1 LNKKY
6 IFPALLIG
14 LALPLLMQLTP
25 LEILKLKTFD
35 AFVKEQ
41 DPTGNFVILD
51 ITEAD
56 IEKEGG
62 WPLPRR
68 RLAEIQVD
76 LLNAGSYSQAWAL
89 TFPQPDRLGGDE
101 AFAEALSYGP
111 SVLAMFES
119 DTGNYPPTVGTVILG
134 EDTGGGY
141 EARGVVENIDILK
154 ENASQGVASAPT
166 DVDGLVRQYP
176 LLLRTE
182 TGFAPSLP
190 IEIIKKVS
198 GADTYIINM
207 SDGEIRVPSL
217 PPISVDSA
225 HRKWISYVNTPVITL
240 DDLSGAKDKITI
252 IGTSGGGIMPQV
264 PTSKGLMY
272 PHYLQA
278 AVAESILIEDSPRIP
293 EWHLG
298 AELAIFVLLALMSW
312 FLTQKLSMSVG
323 LIYFGIS
330 ASSVAAFGYYTIQDG
345 LLLDVTWSLISQFII
360 GSTSYYLK
368 YREEYILRQQ
378 IKKQF
383 EHYLDKRQVQQLQDN
398 PDLLKLGGSRRY
410 ITVLFTDVR
419 GFTSMS
425 ESMSAEDVTYIMNR
439 ALTAQVE
446 AVKKYGGMVDKFI
459 GDALMAVFSAPLDLE
474 NHESKAIECAIQMQK
489 NMEDL
494 NIELEEEGLPPV
506 AIGIGINSGEA
517 IVGNMGSDTRFDYTC
532 IGSPVNEAARLESS
546 CKEVGV
552 DLIIGRTT
560 ALKSDY
566 TLKELDP
573 IRVKGVGRP
582 LVIYTLL
589 DN

>member
-41 DPTGNFVILD
+41 EPTGNFVILD

-56 IEKEGG
+56 IEREGG

-76 LLNAGSYSQAWAL
+76 LLNAGSYAQAWAL

-134 EDTGGGY
+134 EDTGGGFQ
-141 EARGVVENIDILK
+141 ARGVVENIDILK
-154 ENASQGVASAPT
+154 NSATQGVASAPT

-176 LLLRTE
+176 LLLRTD

-190 IEIIKKVS
+190 IEIIKNITE
-198 GADTYIINM
+198 ADTYIINM
-207 SDGEIRVPSL
+207 TDSEIRVPSL

-225 HRKWISYVNTPVITL
+225 HRKWISYVDTPVITL
-240 DDLSGAKDKITI
+240 DDLSGAQDKITI

-272 PHYLQA
+272 PHFLQA
-278 AVAESILIEDSPRIP
+278 AVAESILLPESPRIP

-298 AELAIFVLLALMSW
+298 AELAIFLSFCLLAW
-312 FLTQKLSMSVG
+312 FLTQRLSMSVG

-330 ASSVAAFGYYTIQDG
+330 AGSLATFGIFTIQDG
-345 LLLDVTWSLISQFII
+345 VLLDVTWSLISQFII
-360 GSTSYYLK
+360 GSTSYYIK

-383 EHYLDKRQVQQLQDN
+383 EHYLDPRQVKQLQDN

-419 GFTSMS
+419 GFTSLS
-425 ESMSAEDVTYIMNR
+425 ESMSPEDVTYIMNR
-439 ALTAQVE
+439 ALTAQVD
-446 AVKKYGGMVDKFI
+446 AVRQYGGTIDKFI
-459 GDALMAVFSAPLDLE
+459 GDALMAFWNAPLDIDRHE
-474 NHESKAIECAIQMQK
+474 NAAVDCALQMRK
-489 NMEDL
+489 NMDKL
-494 NIELEEEGLPPV
+494 NLELVNADLPPV
-506 AIGIGINSGEA
+506 SIGIGINSGEA

-560 ALKSDY
+560 ALKSDQI
-566 TLKELDP
+566 LKELEP
-573 IRVKGVGRP
+573 IKVKGVERP
-582 LVIYTLL
+582 LQIYGLFEE
-589 DN
+589 

>member
-89 TFPQPDRLGGDE
+89 TFPQPDRLGGDK

-225 HRKWISYVNTPVITL
+225 HRKWISYVDTPVITL

-272 PHYLQA
+272 PHHLQA
-278 AVAESILIEDSPRIP
+278 AVAESILIQDSPRIP

-330 ASSVAAFGYYTIQDG
+330 AGSVATFGYYTIQDG

-383 EHYLDKRQVQQLQDN
+383 EHYLDPRQVQQLQDN
-398 PDLLKLGGSRRY
+398 PDLLQLGGSRRY

-566 TLKELDP
+566 TLRELDP
-573 IRVKGVGRP
+573 IRVKGVERP

>member
-1 LNKKY
+1 MNKKY

-383 EHYLDKRQVQQLQDN
+383 EHYLDKRQVQQLQDS

-573 IRVKGVGRP
+573 IKVKGVERP

>member
-35 AFVKEQ
+35 VFVKEQ
-41 DPTGNFVILD
+41 EPTGNFVILD

-56 IEKEGG
+56 IEREGG

-76 LLNAGSYSQAWAL
+76 LLNAGSYAQAWAL

-134 EDTGGGY
+134 EDTGGGFQ
-141 EARGVVENIDILK
+141 ARGVVENIDILK
-154 ENASQGVASAPT
+154 NSATQGVASAPT

-176 LLLRTE
+176 LLLRTD
-182 TGFAPSLP
+182 TGFASSLP

-207 SDGEIRVPSL
+207 TDSEIRVPSL

-225 HRKWISYVNTPVITL
+225 HRKWISYVDTPVITL
-240 DDLSGAKDKITI
+240 DDLSGAQDKITI

-272 PHYLQA
+272 PHFLQA
-278 AVAESILIEDSPRIP
+278 AVAESILIKDSPRIP

-298 AELAIFVLLALMSW
+298 AELAIFLLFCLLAW
-312 FLTQKLSMSVG
+312 FLTQRLSMSVG

-330 ASSVAAFGYYTIQDG
+330 AGSLVTFGIYTIQNG
-345 LLLDVTWSLISQFII
+345 VLLDVTWSLIGQFII
-360 GSTSYYLK
+360 GSTSYYIK

-383 EHYLDKRQVQQLQDN
+383 EHYLDPRQVKQLQDN

-419 GFTSMS
+419 GFTSLS

-446 AVKKYGGMVDKFI
+446 AVRQYGGTIDKFI
-459 GDALMAVFSAPLDLE
+459 GDALMAFWNAPLDIERHE
-474 NHESKAIECAIQMQK
+474 NAAVDCALQMRK
-489 NMEDL
+489 NMDKLNLELVDED
-494 NIELEEEGLPPV
+494 LPPV
-506 AIGIGINSGEA
+506 SIGIGINSGEA

-560 ALKSDY
+560 ALKSDQI
-566 TLKELDP
+566 LKELEP
-573 IRVKGVGRP
+573 IKVKGVERP
-582 LVIYTLL
+582 LQIYGLL
-589 DN
+589 EQ

>member
-1 LNKKY
+1 MNKKY

-41 DPTGNFVILD
+41 EPTGNFVILD

-56 IEKEGG
+56 IEREGG

-76 LLNAGSYSQAWAL
+76 LLNAGSYAQAWAL

-134 EDTGGGY
+134 EDTGGGFQ
-141 EARGVVENIDILK
+141 ARGVVENIDILK
-154 ENASQGVASAPT
+154 NSATQGVASAPT

-176 LLLRTE
+176 LLLRTD

-190 IEIIKKVS
+190 IEIIKNIT

-207 SDGEIRVPSL
+207 TDSEIRVPSL

-225 HRKWISYVNTPVITL
+225 HRKWISYVDTPVITL

-272 PHYLQA
+272 PHFLQA
-278 AVAESILIEDSPRIP
+278 AVAESILLHESPRIP

-298 AELAIFVLLALMSW
+298 AELAIFLLFCLLAW
-312 FLTQKLSMSVG
+312 FLTQRLSMSVG

-330 ASSVAAFGYYTIQDG
+330 AGSLATFGIFTIQDG
-345 LLLDVTWSLISQFII
+345 VLIDVTWSLISQFII
-360 GSTSYYLK
+360 GSTSYYIK

-383 EHYLDKRQVQQLQDN
+383 EHYLDPRQVKQLQDN

-419 GFTSMS
+419 GFTSLS
-425 ESMSAEDVTYIMNR
+425 ESMSPEDVTYIMNR

-446 AVKKYGGMVDKFI
+446 AVRQYGGTIDKFI
-459 GDALMAVFSAPLDLE
+459 GDALMAFWNAPLEIERHE
-474 NHESKAIECAIQMQK
+474 NAAVDCAIQMRK
-489 NMEDL
+489 NMDKL
-494 NIELEEEGLPPV
+494 NLELVDADLPPV
-506 AIGIGINSGEA
+506 SIGIGINSGEA

-552 DLIIGRTT
+552 DLIIGRPT
-560 ALKSDY
+560 ALKSDQI
-566 TLKELDP
+566 LKELEP
-573 IRVKGVGRP
+573 IKVKGVERP
-582 LVIYTLL
+582 LQIYGLFES
-589 DN
+589 

>member
-1 LNKKY
+1 MNKKY

-41 DPTGNFVILD
+41 EPTGNFVILD

-56 IEKEGG
+56 IEREGG

-76 LLNAGSYSQAWAL
+76 LLNAGSYAQAWAL

-134 EDTGGGY
+134 EDTGGGFQ
-141 EARGVVENIDILK
+141 ARGVVENIDILK
-154 ENASQGVASAPT
+154 NSATQGVASAPT

-176 LLLRTE
+176 LLLRTD
-182 TGFAPSLP
+182 TGFASSLP

-207 SDGEIRVPSL
+207 TDSEIRVPSL

-225 HRKWISYVNTPVITL
+225 HRKWISYVDTPVITL
-240 DDLSGAKDKITI
+240 DDLSGAQDKITI

-272 PHYLQA
+272 PHFLQA

-298 AELAIFVLLALMSW
+298 AELAIFLLFCLLAW
-312 FLTQKLSMSVG
+312 FLTQRLSMSVG

-330 ASSVAAFGYYTIQDG
+330 AGSLVTFGIYTIQNG
-345 LLLDVTWSLISQFII
+345 VLLDVTWSLISQFII
-360 GSTSYYLK
+360 GSTSYYIK

-383 EHYLDKRQVQQLQDN
+383 EHYLDPRQVKQLQDN

-419 GFTSMS
+419 GFTSLS

-446 AVKKYGGMVDKFI
+446 AVRQYGGTIDKFI
-459 GDALMAVFSAPLDLE
+459 GDALMAFWNAPLDIDRHE
-474 NHESKAIECAIQMQK
+474 NAAVDCALQMRK
-489 NMEDL
+489 NMDKLNLELVDED
-494 NIELEEEGLPPV
+494 LPPV
-506 AIGIGINSGEA
+506 SIGIGINSGEA

-560 ALKSDY
+560 ALKSDQI
-566 TLKELDP
+566 LKELEP
-573 IRVKGVGRP
+573 IKVKGVERP
-582 LVIYTLL
+582 LQIYGLFEE
-589 DN
+589 

>member
-1 LNKKY
+1 MNKKY

-41 DPTGNFVILD
+41 EPTGNFVILD

-56 IEKEGG
+56 IEREGG

-68 RLAEIQVD
+68 RLAEVQVD
-76 LLNAGSYSQAWAL
+76 LLNAGSYAQAWAL

-101 AFAEALSYGP
+101 ACAEALSYGP

-134 EDTGGGY
+134 EDTGGGFQ
-141 EARGVVENIDILK
+141 ARGVVENIDILK
-154 ENASQGVASAPT
+154 NSATQGVASAPT

-176 LLLRTE
+176 LLLRTD
-182 TGFAPSLP
+182 TGFASSLP

-207 SDGEIRVPSL
+207 TDSEIRVPSL

-225 HRKWISYVNTPVITL
+225 HRKWISYVDTPVITL
-240 DDLSGAKDKITI
+240 DDLSGAQDKITI

-272 PHYLQA
+272 PHFLQA
-278 AVAESILIEDSPRIP
+278 AVAESILLPESPRIP

-298 AELAIFVLLALMSW
+298 AELAIFLLFGLLAW

-323 LIYFGIS
+323 LIYFSLSAGSLVTFGI
-330 ASSVAAFGYYTIQDG
+330 YTIQNG
-345 LLLDVTWSLISQFII
+345 MLLDVTWSLISQFII
-360 GSTSYYLK
+360 GSTSYYIK

-383 EHYLDKRQVQQLQDN
+383 EHYLDPRQVKQLQDN

-419 GFTSMS
+419 GFTSLS

-446 AVKKYGGMVDKFI
+446 AVRQYGGTIDKFI
-459 GDALMAVFSAPLDLE
+459 GDALMAFWNAPLDIERHE
-474 NHESKAIECAIQMQK
+474 NAAVDCALQMRK
-489 NMEDL
+489 NMDKLNLELVDED
-494 NIELEEEGLPPV
+494 LPPV
-506 AIGIGINSGEA
+506 SIGIGINSGEA

-560 ALKSDY
+560 ALKSDQI
-566 TLKELDP
+566 LKELEP
-573 IRVKGVGRP
+573 IKVKGVERP
-582 LVIYTLL
+582 LQIYGLFEE
-589 DN
+589 

>member
-1 LNKKY
+1 
-6 IFPALLIG
+6 
-14 LALPLLMQLTP
+14 MQLTP

-41 DPTGNFVILD
+41 EPTGNFVILD

-56 IEKEGG
+56 IEREGG

-76 LLNAGSYSQAWAL
+76 LLNAGSYAQAWAL

-134 EDTGGGY
+134 EDTGGGFQ
-141 EARGVVENIDILK
+141 ARGVVENIDILK
-154 ENASQGVASAPT
+154 NSATQGVASAPT

-176 LLLRTE
+176 LLLRTD

-190 IEIIKKVS
+190 IEIIKNIT

-207 SDGEIRVPSL
+207 TDSEIRVPSL

-225 HRKWISYVNTPVITL
+225 HRKWISYVDTPVITL
-240 DDLSGAKDKITI
+240 DDLSGAEDKITI

-272 PHYLQA
+272 PHFLQA
-278 AVAESILIEDSPRIP
+278 AVAESILLPESPRIP

-298 AELAIFVLLALMSW
+298 AELAIFLLFCLLAW
-312 FLTQKLSMSVG
+312 FLTQRLSMSVG

-330 ASSVAAFGYYTIQDG
+330 AGSLATFGIFTIQDG
-345 LLLDVTWSLISQFII
+345 VLIDVTWSLISQFII
-360 GSTSYYLK
+360 GSTSYYIK

-383 EHYLDKRQVQQLQDN
+383 EHYLDPRQVKQLQDN

-419 GFTSMS
+419 GFTSLS
-425 ESMSAEDVTYIMNR
+425 ESMSPEDVTYIMNR

-446 AVKKYGGMVDKFI
+446 AVRQYGGTIDKFI
-459 GDALMAVFSAPLDLE
+459 GDALMAFWNAPLEIERHE
-474 NHESKAIECAIQMQK
+474 NAAVDCAIQMRK
-489 NMEDL
+489 NMDKL
-494 NIELEEEGLPPV
+494 NIELVDADLPPV
-506 AIGIGINSGEA
+506 SIGIGINSGEA

-552 DLIIGRTT
+552 DLIIGRPT
-560 ALKSDY
+560 ALKSDQI
-566 TLKELDP
+566 LKELEP
-573 IRVKGVGRP
+573 IKVKGVERP
-582 LVIYTLL
+582 LQIYGLFES
-589 DN
+589 

>member
-41 DPTGNFVILD
+41 EPTGNFVILD

-56 IEKEGG
+56 IEREGG

-76 LLNAGSYSQAWAL
+76 LLNAGSYAQAWAL

-134 EDTGGGY
+134 EDTGGGFQ
-141 EARGVVENIDILK
+141 ARGVVENIDILK
-154 ENASQGVASAPT
+154 NSATQGVASAPT

-176 LLLRTE
+176 LLLRTD
-182 TGFAPSLP
+182 TGFASSLP

-207 SDGEIRVPSL
+207 TDSEIRVPSL

-225 HRKWISYVNTPVITL
+225 HRKWISYVDTPVITL
-240 DDLSGAKDKITI
+240 DDLSGAQDKITI

-272 PHYLQA
+272 PHFLQA
-278 AVAESILIEDSPRIP
+278 AVAESILLPESPRIP

-298 AELAIFVLLALMSW
+298 AELAIFLLFCLLAW
-312 FLTQKLSMSVG
+312 FLTQRLSMSVG

-330 ASSVAAFGYYTIQDG
+330 AGSLATFGIFTIQDG
-345 LLLDVTWSLISQFII
+345 VLIDVTWSLISQFII
-360 GSTSYYLK
+360 GSTSYYIK

-383 EHYLDKRQVQQLQDN
+383 EHYLDPRQVKQLQDN

-419 GFTSMS
+419 GFTSLS
-425 ESMSAEDVTYIMNR
+425 ESMSPEDVTYIMNR

-446 AVKKYGGMVDKFI
+446 AVRQYGGTIDKFI
-459 GDALMAVFSAPLDLE
+459 GDALMAFWNAPLEIERHE
-474 NHESKAIECAIQMQK
+474 NAAVDCAIQMRK
-489 NMEDL
+489 NMDKL
-494 NIELEEEGLPPV
+494 NLELVDADLPPV
-506 AIGIGINSGEA
+506 SIGIGINSGEA

-552 DLIIGRTT
+552 DLIIGRPT
-560 ALKSDY
+560 ALKSDQI
-566 TLKELDP
+566 LKELEP
-573 IRVKGVGRP
+573 IKVKGVERP
-582 LVIYTLL
+582 LQIYGLFES
-589 DN
+589 

>member
-1 LNKKY
+1 MIKKL
-6 IFPALLIG
+6 IFPALIIG
-14 LALPLLMQLTP
+14 LSLPLLMQLTP

-41 DPTGNFVILD
+41 EPTGNFVILD

-76 LLNAGSYSQAWAL
+76 LLNAGSLSQAWAL

-134 EDTGGGY
+134 QDTGGGY

-154 ENASQGVASAPT
+154 ANASQGVASAPT

-182 TGFAPSLP
+182 TGFAPSMGL
-190 IEIIKKVS
+190 EILKQIT
-198 GADTYIINM
+198 GQDTYIINM

-225 HRKWISYVNTPVITL
+225 HRKWISYVDTPVITL

-272 PHYLQA
+272 PHYLQT
-278 AVAESILIEDSPRIP
+278 AVAESILIQDSPRIP
-293 EWHLG
+293 EWHLE
-298 AELAIFVLLALMSW
+298 AELGIFVLLAFLSW
-312 FLTQKLSMSVG
+312 FLTQKLSMTVG

-330 ASSVAAFGYYTIQDG
+330 AGSVATFGYYTIQDG
-345 LLLDVTWSLISQFII
+345 LLLDVTWSLISQFVI

-368 YREEYILRQQ
+368 FREQYKLRQL

-383 EHYLDKRQVQQLQDN
+383 EHYLDKRQIAILQKS
-398 PDLLKLGGSRRY
+398 PEKLKLGGEKKY
-410 ITVLFTDVR
+410 CTYLFTDLR
-419 GFTSMS
+419 GFTSLS
-425 ESMSAEDVTYIMNR
+425 ERLEPEEVTEIMNKT
-439 ALTAQVE
+439 LSVQVK
-446 AVKKYGGMVDKFI
+446 AVQKLGGMTDKFI
-459 GDALMAVFSAPLDLE
+459 GDAGMFIFGAPLDLE
-474 NHESKAIECAIQMQK
+474 DHETKAVQAAIDIQ
-489 NMEDL
+489 EGIAEL
-494 NIELEEEGLPPV
+494 NETLSTPV
-506 AIGIGINSGEA
+506 AVGVGVQSGSA
-517 IVGNMGSDTRFDYTC
+517 VIGNMGSETRFDYSA
-532 IGSPVNEAARLESS
+532 IGDPVNTAARLESAT
-546 CKEVGV
+546 KEVGV
-552 DLIIGRTT
+552 DILIGHNT
-560 ALKSDY
+560 AKFCKLVLKS
-566 TLKELDP
+566 LKP
-573 IRVKGVGRP
+573 ISVKGKSEP
-582 LVIYTLL
+582 LKIWTV
-589 DN
+589 

>member
-1 LNKKY
+1 MNKKY

-41 DPTGNFVILD
+41 EPTGNFVILD

-56 IEKEGG
+56 IEREGG

-76 LLNAGSYSQAWAL
+76 LLNAGSYAQAWAL
-89 TFPQPDRLGGDE
+89 TFPQPDRLGGDK

-134 EDTGGGY
+134 EDTGGGFQ
-141 EARGVVENIDILK
+141 ARGVVENIDILK
-154 ENASQGVASAPT
+154 NSATQGVASAPT

-176 LLLRTE
+176 LLLRTD

-190 IEIIKKVS
+190 IEIIKNIT

-207 SDGEIRVPSL
+207 TDSEIRVPSL

-225 HRKWISYVNTPVITL
+225 HRKWISYVDTPVITL

-272 PHYLQA
+272 PHFLQA
-278 AVAESILIEDSPRIP
+278 AVAESILLPESPRIP

-298 AELAIFVLLALMSW
+298 AELAIFLLFCLLAW
-312 FLTQKLSMSVG
+312 FLTQRLSMSVG

-330 ASSVAAFGYYTIQDG
+330 AGSLATFGIFTIQDG
-345 LLLDVTWSLISQFII
+345 VLIDVTWSLISQFII
-360 GSTSYYLK
+360 GSTSYYIK

-383 EHYLDKRQVQQLQDN
+383 EHYLDPRQVKQLQDN

-419 GFTSMS
+419 GFTSLS
-425 ESMSAEDVTYIMNR
+425 ESMSPEDVTYIMNR

-446 AVKKYGGMVDKFI
+446 AVRQYGGTIDKFI
-459 GDALMAVFSAPLDLE
+459 GDALMAFWNAPLEIERHE
-474 NHESKAIECAIQMQK
+474 NAAVDCAIQMRK
-489 NMEDL
+489 NMDKL
-494 NIELEEEGLPPV
+494 NLELVDADLPPV
-506 AIGIGINSGEA
+506 SIGIGINSGEA

-552 DLIIGRTT
+552 DLIIGRPT
-560 ALKSDY
+560 ALKSDQI
-566 TLKELDP
+566 LKELEP
-573 IRVKGVGRP
+573 IKVKGVERP
-582 LVIYTLL
+582 LQIYGLFES
-589 DN
+589 

>member
-1 LNKKY
+1 MNKKY
-6 IFPALLIG
+6 IFPTLLIG

-41 DPTGNFVILD
+41 EPTGNFVILD

-76 LLNAGSYSQAWAL
+76 LLNAGSYAQAWAL

-134 EDTGGGY
+134 EDTGGGFQ
-141 EARGVVENIDILK
+141 ARGVVENIDILK
-154 ENASQGVASAPT
+154 NSATQGVASAPT

-176 LLLRTE
+176 LLLRTD
-182 TGFAPSLP
+182 TGFASSLP

-207 SDGEIRVPSL
+207 TDSEIRVPSL

-225 HRKWISYVNTPVITL
+225 HRKWISYVDTPVITL
-240 DDLSGAKDKITI
+240 DDLSGAQDKITI

-272 PHYLQA
+272 PHFLQA
-278 AVAESILIEDSPRIP
+278 AVAESILLPESPRIP

-298 AELAIFVLLALMSW
+298 AELAIFLLFCLLAW
-312 FLTQKLSMSVG
+312 FLTQRLSMSVG

-330 ASSVAAFGYYTIQDG
+330 VGSLATFGIFTIQDG
-345 LLLDVTWSLISQFII
+345 VLIDITWSLISQFII
-360 GSTSYYLK
+360 GSTSYYIK

-383 EHYLDKRQVQQLQDN
+383 EHYLDPRQVKQLQDN

-419 GFTSMS
+419 GFTSLS

-446 AVKKYGGMVDKFI
+446 AVRQYGGTIDKFI
-459 GDALMAVFSAPLDLE
+459 GDALMAFWNAPLEIERHE
-474 NHESKAIECAIQMQK
+474 NAAVDCAIQMRK
-489 NMEDL
+489 NMDKL
-494 NIELEEEGLPPV
+494 NLELVDADLPPV
-506 AIGIGINSGEA
+506 SIGIGINSGEA

-560 ALKSDY
+560 ALKSDQI
-566 TLKELDP
+566 LKELKP
-573 IRVKGVGRP
+573 IKVKGVQRP
-582 LVIYTLL
+582 LQIYGLFEE
-589 DN
+589 

>member
-1 LNKKY
+1 
-6 IFPALLIG
+6 
-14 LALPLLMQLTP
+14 MQLTP

-41 DPTGNFVILD
+41 EPTGNFVILD

-134 EDTGGGY
+134 QDTGGGY

-154 ENASQGVASAPT
+154 ANASQGVASAPT

-182 TGFAPSLP
+182 TGFAPSMAL
-190 IEIIKKVS
+190 EILKQLT
-198 GADTYIINM
+198 GEDTYIINM

-225 HRKWISYVNTPVITL
+225 HRKWISYVDTPVITL

-278 AVAESILIEDSPRIP
+278 AVAESILIQDSPRIP
-293 EWHLG
+293 EWHLE
-298 AELAIFVLLALMSW
+298 AELGIFVLLALLSW
-312 FLTQKLSMSVG
+312 FLTQKLSMTVG

-330 ASSVAAFGYYTIQDG
+330 AGSVATFGYYTIQDG
-345 LLLDVTWSLISQFII
+345 LLLDVTWSLISQFVI

-368 YREEYILRQQ
+368 FREQYKLRQL

-383 EHYLDKRQVQQLQDN
+383 EHYLDKRQIAILQKS
-398 PDLLKLGGSRRY
+398 PEKLKLGGEKKY
-410 ITVLFTDVR
+410 CTYLFTDLR
-419 GFTSMS
+419 GFTSLS
-425 ESMSAEDVTYIMNR
+425 ERLEPEEVTEIMNKT
-439 ALTAQVE
+439 LSVQVK
-446 AVKKYGGMVDKFI
+446 AVQKLGGMTDKFI
-459 GDALMAVFSAPLDLE
+459 GDAGMFIFGAPLDLE
-474 NHESKAIECAIQMQK
+474 DHETKAVQAAIDIQ
-489 NMEDL
+489 EGIAEL
-494 NIELEEEGLPPV
+494 NKTLSTPV
-506 AIGIGINSGEA
+506 AVGVGVQSGSA
-517 IVGNMGSDTRFDYTC
+517 VIGNMGSETRFDYSA
-532 IGSPVNEAARLESS
+532 IGDPVNTAARLESAT
-546 CKEVGV
+546 KEVGV
-552 DLIIGRTT
+552 DILIGHNT
-560 ALKSDY
+560 AKFCKLVLKS
-566 TLKELDP
+566 LKP
-573 IRVKGVGRP
+573 ISVKGKSEP
-582 LVIYTLL
+582 LKIWTV
-589 DN
+589 

>member
-1 LNKKY
+1 
-6 IFPALLIG
+6 
-14 LALPLLMQLTP
+14 MQLTP

-41 DPTGNFVILD
+41 EPTGNFVILD

-56 IEKEGG
+56 IEREGG

-76 LLNAGSYSQAWAL
+76 LLNAGSYAQAWAL

-134 EDTGGGY
+134 EDTGGGFQ
-141 EARGVVENIDILK
+141 ARGVVENIDILK
-154 ENASQGVASAPT
+154 NSATQGVASAPT

-176 LLLRTE
+176 LLLRTD

-190 IEIIKKVS
+190 IEIIKNIT

-207 SDGEIRVPSL
+207 TDSEIRVPSL

-225 HRKWISYVNTPVITL
+225 HRKWISYVDTPVITL
-240 DDLSGAKDKITI
+240 DDLSEAEDKITI

-272 PHYLQA
+272 PHFLQA
-278 AVAESILIEDSPRIP
+278 AVAESILLPESPRIP

-298 AELAIFVLLALMSW
+298 AELAIFLLFCLLAW
-312 FLTQKLSMSVG
+312 FLTQRLSMSVG

-330 ASSVAAFGYYTIQDG
+330 AGSLATFGIFTIQDG
-345 LLLDVTWSLISQFII
+345 VLIDVTWSLISQFII
-360 GSTSYYLK
+360 GSTSYYIK

-383 EHYLDKRQVQQLQDN
+383 EHYLDPRQVKQLQDN

-419 GFTSMS
+419 GFTSLS
-425 ESMSAEDVTYIMNR
+425 ESMSPEDVTYIMNR

-446 AVKKYGGMVDKFI
+446 AVRQYGGTIDKFI
-459 GDALMAVFSAPLDLE
+459 GDALMAFWNAPLEIERHE
-474 NHESKAIECAIQMQK
+474 NAAVDCAIQMRK
-489 NMEDL
+489 NMDKL
-494 NIELEEEGLPPV
+494 NLELVDADLPPV
-506 AIGIGINSGEA
+506 SIGIGINSGEA

-552 DLIIGRTT
+552 DLIIGRPT
-560 ALKSDY
+560 ALKSDQI
-566 TLKELDP
+566 LKELEP
-573 IRVKGVGRP
+573 IKVKGVERP
-582 LVIYTLL
+582 LQIYGLFES
-589 DN
+589 

>member
-1 LNKKY
+1 MNKKY

-25 LEILKLKTFD
+25 LETLKLKTFD

-41 DPTGNFVILD
+41 EPTGNFVILD

-56 IEKEGG
+56 IEREGG

-76 LLNAGSYSQAWAL
+76 LLNAGSYAQAWAL

-134 EDTGGGY
+134 EDTGGGFQ
-141 EARGVVENIDILK
+141 ARGVVENIDILK
-154 ENASQGVASAPT
+154 NSATQGVASAPT

-176 LLLRTE
+176 LLLRTD

-190 IEIIKKVS
+190 IEIIKNIT

-207 SDGEIRVPSL
+207 TDSEIRVPSL

-225 HRKWISYVNTPVITL
+225 HRKWISYVDTPVITL
-240 DDLSGAKDKITI
+240 DDLSGAEDKITI

-272 PHYLQA
+272 PHFLQA
-278 AVAESILIEDSPRIP
+278 AVAESILLPESPRIP

-298 AELAIFVLLALMSW
+298 AELAIFLLFCLLAWL
-312 FLTQKLSMSVG
+312 LTQRLSMSVG

-330 ASSVAAFGYYTIQDG
+330 AGSLATFGIFTIQDG
-345 LLLDVTWSLISQFII
+345 VLIDVTWSLISQFII
-360 GSTSYYLK
+360 GSTSYYIK

-383 EHYLDKRQVQQLQDN
+383 EHYLDPRQVKQLQDN

-419 GFTSMS
+419 GFTSLS
-425 ESMSAEDVTYIMNR
+425 ESMSPEDVTYIMNR

-446 AVKKYGGMVDKFI
+446 AVRQYGGTIDKFI
-459 GDALMAVFSAPLDLE
+459 GDALMAFWNAPLDIERHE
-474 NHESKAIECAIQMQK
+474 NAAVDCAIQMRK
-489 NMEDL
+489 NMDKL
-494 NIELEEEGLPPV
+494 NLELVDADLPPV
-506 AIGIGINSGEA
+506 SIGIGINSGEA

-552 DLIIGRTT
+552 DLIIGRPT
-560 ALKSDY
+560 ALKSDQI
-566 TLKELDP
+566 LKELEP
-573 IRVKGVGRP
+573 IKVKGVERP
-582 LVIYTLL
+582 LQIYGLFES
-589 DN
+589 

>member
-1 LNKKY
+1 MNKKY
-6 IFPALLIG
+6 ILSALLIG

-41 DPTGNFVILD
+41 EPTGNFVILD

-154 ENASQGVASAPT
+154 ANASQGVASAPT

-182 TGFAPSLP
+182 TGFAPSFP
-190 IEIIKKVS
+190 IEILKQLT
-198 GADTYIINM
+198 GEDTYIINM

-225 HRKWISYVNTPVITL
+225 HRKWISYVDTPVITL
-240 DDLSGAKDKITI
+240 DDLSEAKDKITI

-272 PHYLQA
+272 PHFLQA
-278 AVAESILIEDSPRIP
+278 AVAESILIQDSPRIP

-312 FLTQKLSMSVG
+312 LLTQKLSMSVG

-330 ASSVAAFGYYTIQDG
+330 AGSVATFGYYTIQDG

-383 EHYLDKRQVQQLQDN
+383 EHYLDSRQVQQLQDN
-398 PDLLKLGGSRRY
+398 PDLLQLGGSRRY

-425 ESMSAEDVTYIMNR
+425 ESMSAENVTYIMNR

-573 IRVKGVGRP
+573 IRVKGVERP

>member
-1 LNKKY
+1 MNKKY

-76 LLNAGSYSQAWAL
+76 LLNAGSFSQAWAL

-134 EDTGGGY
+134 KDTGGGY

-154 ENASQGVASAPT
+154 ASATQGVASAPT

-182 TGFAPSLP
+182 TGFAPSFP
-190 IEIIKKVS
+190 IEILKQLT
-198 GADTYIINM
+198 GEDTYIINM

-225 HRKWISYVNTPVITL
+225 HRKWISYVDTPVITL
-240 DDLSGAKDKITI
+240 DDLSGAQDKITI

-278 AVAESILIEDSPRIP
+278 AVAESILIQDSPRIP

-298 AELAIFVLLALMSW
+298 AELAIFVLLALISW

-383 EHYLDKRQVQQLQDN
+383 EHYLDPRQVQQLQDN
-398 PDLLKLGGSRRY
+398 PDLLQLGGSRRY

-573 IRVKGVGRP
+573 IKVKGVGRP

>member
-1 LNKKY
+1 MNKKY

-41 DPTGNFVILD
+41 EPTGNFVILD

-56 IEKEGG
+56 IEREGG

-76 LLNAGSYSQAWAL
+76 LLNAGSYAQAWAL

-134 EDTGGGY
+134 EDTGGGFQ
-141 EARGVVENIDILK
+141 ARGVVENIDILK
-154 ENASQGVASAPT
+154 NSATQGVASAPT

-176 LLLRTE
+176 LLLRTD
-182 TGFAPSLP
+182 TGFASSLP

-207 SDGEIRVPSL
+207 TDSEIRVPSL

-225 HRKWISYVNTPVITL
+225 HRKWISYVDTPVITL
-240 DDLSGAKDKITI
+240 DDLSGAQDKVTI

-272 PHYLQA
+272 PHFLQA

-298 AELAIFVLLALMSW
+298 AELAIFLLFCLLAW
-312 FLTQKLSMSVG
+312 FLTQRLSMSVG

-330 ASSVAAFGYYTIQDG
+330 AGSLVTFGIYTIQDG
-345 LLLDVTWSLISQFII
+345 VLLDVTWSLISQFII
-360 GSTSYYLK
+360 GSTSYYIK

-383 EHYLDKRQVQQLQDN
+383 EHYLDPRQVKQLQDN

-419 GFTSMS
+419 GFTSLS
-425 ESMSAEDVTYIMNR
+425 ESMSPEDVTYIMNR
-439 ALTAQVE
+439 ALTAQVD
-446 AVKKYGGMVDKFI
+446 AVRQYGGTIDKFI
-459 GDALMAVFSAPLDLE
+459 GDALMAFWNAPLDIDRHE
-474 NHESKAIECAIQMQK
+474 NAAVDCALQMRK
-489 NMEDL
+489 NMDKL
-494 NIELEEEGLPPV
+494 NLELVNADLPPV
-506 AIGIGINSGEA
+506 SIGIGINSGEA

-560 ALKSDY
+560 ALKSDQI
-566 TLKELDP
+566 LKELEP
-573 IRVKGVGRP
+573 IKVKGVERP
-582 LVIYTLL
+582 LQIYGLFEE
-589 DN
+589 

>member
-1 LNKKY
+1 MNKKY

-383 EHYLDKRQVQQLQDN
+383 EHYLDPRQIAILQKS
-398 PDLLKLGGSRRY
+398 PEKLKLGGERRY

-566 TLKELDP
+566 TLKELNP
-573 IRVKGVGRP
+573 IRVKGVERP

>member
-1 LNKKY
+1 
-6 IFPALLIG
+6 
-14 LALPLLMQLTP
+14 MQLTP

-41 DPTGNFVILD
+41 EPTGNFVILD

-56 IEKEGG
+56 IEREGG

-76 LLNAGSYSQAWAL
+76 LLNAGSYAQAWAL

-134 EDTGGGY
+134 EDTDGGFQ
-141 EARGVVENIDILK
+141 ARGVVENIDILK
-154 ENASQGVASAPT
+154 NSATQGVASAPT

-190 IEIIKKVS
+190 IEIIKNIT

-207 SDGEIRVPSL
+207 TDSEIRVPSL

-225 HRKWISYVNTPVITL
+225 HRKWISYVDTPVITL
-240 DDLSGAKDKITI
+240 DDLSGAQDKITI

-272 PHYLQA
+272 PHFLQA

-298 AELAIFVLLALMSW
+298 AELAIFLLFCLLAW
-312 FLTQKLSMSVG
+312 FLTQRLSMSVG

-330 ASSVAAFGYYTIQDG
+330 AGSLVTFGIYTIQNG
-345 LLLDVTWSLISQFII
+345 VLLDVTWSLIGQFII
-360 GSTSYYLK
+360 GSTSYYIK

-383 EHYLDKRQVQQLQDN
+383 EHYLDPRQVKQLQDN

-419 GFTSMS
+419 GFTSLS

-446 AVKKYGGMVDKFI
+446 AVRQYGGTIDKFI
-459 GDALMAVFSAPLDLE
+459 GDALMAFWNAPLDIE
-474 NHESKAIECAIQMQK
+474 RHESAAVDCAIQMRK
-489 NMEDL
+489 NMDKLNLELVDED
-494 NIELEEEGLPPV
+494 LPPV
-506 AIGIGINSGEA
+506 SIGIGINSGEA

-552 DLIIGRTT
+552 DLIIGRPT
-560 ALKSDY
+560 ALKSDQI
-566 TLKELDP
+566 LKELEP
-573 IRVKGVGRP
+573 IEVKGVKRP
-582 LVIYTLL
+582 LQIYGLL
-589 DN
+589 EQ

>member
-1 LNKKY
+1 
-6 IFPALLIG
+6 
-14 LALPLLMQLTP
+14 MQLTP

-89 TFPQPDRLGGDE
+89 TFPQPVRLGGDE

-154 ENASQGVASAPT
+154 ASASQGVASAPT

-182 TGFAPSLP
+182 TGFAPSFPL
-190 IEIIKKVS
+190 EILKQLT
-198 GADTYIINM
+198 GQDTYIINM

-225 HRKWISYVNTPVITL
+225 HRKWISYVDTPVITL
-240 DDLSGAKDKITI
+240 DDLSGAQDKITI

-278 AVAESILIEDSPRIP
+278 AVAESILIQDSPRIP

-298 AELAIFVLLALMSW
+298 AELTIFMLLALLSW
-312 FLTQKLSMSVG
+312 FLTQKLSMTIG

-330 ASSVAAFGYYTIQDG
+330 AGSVATFGYYTIQDG

-368 YREEYILRQQ
+368 FREQYKLRQQ

-383 EHYLDKRQVQQLQDN
+383 EHYLDKRQIAILQKS
-398 PDLLKLGGSRRY
+398 PDKLKLGGEKKY
-410 ITVLFTDVR
+410 CTYLFTDLR
-419 GFTSMS
+419 GFTSLS
-425 ESMSAEDVTYIMNR
+425 ERLEPEEVTEIMNKT
-439 ALTAQVE
+439 LSVQVK
-446 AVKKYGGMVDKFI
+446 AVQNLGGMTDKFI
-459 GDALMAVFSAPLDLE
+459 GDAGMFIFGAPLDLE
-474 NHESKAIECAIQMQK
+474 NHETKAVQAAIDIQ
-489 NMEDL
+489 EGIAEL
-494 NIELEEEGLPPV
+494 NKTFTTPV
-506 AIGIGINSGEA
+506 AVGVGVQTGFA
-517 IVGNMGSDTRFDYTC
+517 VVGNVGSETRFDYSA
-532 IGSPVNEAARLESS
+532 IGDPVNTAARLESAT
-546 CKEVGV
+546 KEVGV
-552 DLIIGRTT
+552 DILIGHNT
-560 ALKSDY
+560 AKFCKLVLKP
-566 TLKELDP
+566 LKP
-573 IRVKGVGRP
+573 ISVKGKSEP
-582 LVIYTLL
+582 LRIWTV
-589 DN
+589 

>member
-41 DPTGNFVILD
+41 EPTGNFVILD

-56 IEKEGG
+56 IEREGG

-68 RLAEIQVD
+68 RLAEVQVD
-76 LLNAGSYSQAWAL
+76 LLNAGSYAQAWAL

-134 EDTGGGY
+134 EDTGGGFQ
-141 EARGVVENIDILK
+141 ARGVVENIDILK
-154 ENASQGVASAPT
+154 NSATQGVASAPT

-176 LLLRTE
+176 LLLRTD
-182 TGFAPSLP
+182 TGFASSLP

-207 SDGEIRVPSL
+207 TDSEIRVPSL

-225 HRKWISYVNTPVITL
+225 HRKWISYVDTPVITL
-240 DDLSGAKDKITI
+240 DDLSGAQDKITI

-272 PHYLQA
+272 PHFLQA
-278 AVAESILIEDSPRIP
+278 AVAESILLPESPRIP

-298 AELAIFVLLALMSW
+298 AELAIFLLFGLLAW

-323 LIYFGIS
+323 LIYFSLSAGSLVTFGI
-330 ASSVAAFGYYTIQDG
+330 YTIQNG
-345 LLLDVTWSLISQFII
+345 MLLDVTWSLISQFII
-360 GSTSYYLK
+360 GSTSYYIK

-383 EHYLDKRQVQQLQDN
+383 EHYLDPRQVKQLQDN

-419 GFTSMS
+419 GFTSLS

-446 AVKKYGGMVDKFI
+446 AVRQYGGTIDKFI
-459 GDALMAVFSAPLDLE
+459 GDALMAFWNAPLDIERHE
-474 NHESKAIECAIQMQK
+474 NAAVDCALQMRK
-489 NMEDL
+489 NMDKLNLELVDED
-494 NIELEEEGLPPV
+494 LPPV
-506 AIGIGINSGEA
+506 SIGIGINSGEA

-560 ALKSDY
+560 ALKSDQI
-566 TLKELDP
+566 LKELEP
-573 IRVKGVGRP
+573 IKVKGVERP
-582 LVIYTLL
+582 LQIYGLFEE
-589 DN
+589 

>member
-1 LNKKY
+1 
-6 IFPALLIG
+6 
-14 LALPLLMQLTP
+14 MQLTP

-76 LLNAGSYSQAWAL
+76 LLNAGSFSQAWAL

-119 DTGNYPPTVGTVILG
+119 DTGNYTPTVGTVILG

-154 ENASQGVASAPT
+154 ANASQGVASAPT

-182 TGFAPSLP
+182 TGFAPSFPL
-190 IEIIKKVS
+190 EILKQLT
-198 GADTYIINM
+198 GEDTYIINM

-225 HRKWISYVNTPVITL
+225 HRKWISYVDTPVITL
-240 DDLSGAKDKITI
+240 NDLSGAQDKITI

-278 AVAESILIEDSPRIP
+278 AVAESILIQDSPRIP

-298 AELAIFVLLALMSW
+298 AELAIFMLLALFSW
-312 FLTQKLSMSVG
+312 FLTQKLSMTIG

-330 ASSVAAFGYYTIQDG
+330 AGSVATFGYYTIQDG

-368 YREEYILRQQ
+368 FREQYKLRQQ

-383 EHYLDKRQVQQLQDN
+383 EHYLDKRQIAILQKS
-398 PDLLKLGGSRRY
+398 PDKLKLGGEKKY
-410 ITVLFTDVR
+410 CTYLFTDLR
-419 GFTSMS
+419 GFTSLS
-425 ESMSAEDVTYIMNR
+425 ERLEPEEVTEIMNKT
-439 ALTAQVE
+439 LSVQVK
-446 AVKKYGGMVDKFI
+446 AVQNLGGMTDKFI
-459 GDALMAVFSAPLDLE
+459 GDAGMFIFGAPLDLE
-474 NHESKAIECAIQMQK
+474 NHETKAVQAAIDIQ
-489 NMEDL
+489 EGIAEL
-494 NIELEEEGLPPV
+494 NKSFTTPV
-506 AIGIGINSGEA
+506 AVGVGVQSGFSV
-517 IVGNMGSDTRFDYTC
+517 VGNVGSETRFDYSA
-532 IGSPVNEAARLESS
+532 IGDPVNTAARLESAT
-546 CKEVGV
+546 KEVGV
-552 DLIIGRTT
+552 DILIGHNT
-560 ALKSDY
+560 AKFCKLVLKP
-566 TLKELDP
+566 LKP
-573 IRVKGVGRP
+573 ISVKGKSEP
-582 LVIYTLL
+582 LRIWTV
-589 DN
+589 

>member
-1 LNKKY
+1 
-6 IFPALLIG
+6 
-14 LALPLLMQLTP
+14 
-25 LEILKLKTFD
+25 
-35 AFVKEQ
+35 
-41 DPTGNFVILD
+41 
-51 ITEAD
+51 
-56 IEKEGG
+56 
-62 WPLPRR
+62 
-68 RLAEIQVD
+68 
-76 LLNAGSYSQAWAL
+76 
-89 TFPQPDRLGGDE
+89 
-101 AFAEALSYGP
+101 
-111 SVLAMFES
+111 
-119 DTGNYPPTVGTVILG
+119 
-134 EDTGGGY
+134 
-141 EARGVVENIDILK
+141 
-154 ENASQGVASAPT
+154 
-166 DVDGLVRQYP
+166 
-176 LLLRTE
+176 
-182 TGFAPSLP
+182 
-190 IEIIKKVS
+190 
-198 GADTYIINM
+198 
-207 SDGEIRVPSL
+207 
-217 PPISVDSA
+217 
-225 HRKWISYVNTPVITL
+225 
-240 DDLSGAKDKITI
+240 
-252 IGTSGGGIMPQV
+252 
-264 PTSKGLMY
+264 
-272 PHYLQA
+272 
-278 AVAESILIEDSPRIP
+278 
-293 EWHLG
+293 
-298 AELAIFVLLALMSW
+298 
-312 FLTQKLSMSVG
+312 MSVG

-398 PDLLKLGGSRRY
+398 PDLLQLGGSRRY

-573 IRVKGVGRP
+573 IKVKGVERP

>member
-1 LNKKY
+1 
-6 IFPALLIG
+6 
-14 LALPLLMQLTP
+14 MQLTP

-41 DPTGNFVILD
+41 EPTGNFVILD

-134 EDTGGGY
+134 QDTGGGY

-154 ENASQGVASAPT
+154 ANASQGVASAPT

-182 TGFAPSLP
+182 TGFAPSFP
-190 IEIIKKVS
+190 VEILKQLT
-198 GADTYIINM
+198 GEETYIINM

-240 DDLSGAKDKITI
+240 DELSGAKDKITI

-278 AVAESILIEDSPRIP
+278 SVAESILIQDSPRIP
-293 EWHLG
+293 EWHLE
-298 AELAIFVLLALMSW
+298 AELGIFVLLALLSW
-312 FLTQKLSMSVG
+312 FLTQKLSMTVG

-330 ASSVAAFGYYTIQDG
+330 AGSVATFGYYTIQDG
-345 LLLDVTWSLISQFII
+345 LLLDVTWSLISQFVI

-368 YREEYILRQQ
+368 FREQYKLRQQ

-383 EHYLDKRQVQQLQDN
+383 EHYLDKRQIAILQKS
-398 PDLLKLGGSRRY
+398 PEKLKLGGEKKY
-410 ITVLFTDVR
+410 CTYLFTDLR
-419 GFTSMS
+419 GFTSLS
-425 ESMSAEDVTYIMNR
+425 ERLEPEEVTEIMNKT
-439 ALTAQVE
+439 LSVQVK
-446 AVKKYGGMVDKFI
+446 AVQKLGGMTDKFI
-459 GDALMAVFSAPLDLE
+459 GDAGMFIFGAPLDLE
-474 NHESKAIECAIQMQK
+474 DHETKAVQAAIDIQ
-489 NMEDL
+489 EGIAEL
-494 NIELEEEGLPPV
+494 NKTLSTPV
-506 AIGIGINSGEA
+506 AVGVGVQSGSA
-517 IVGNMGSDTRFDYTC
+517 VIGNMGSETRFDYSA
-532 IGSPVNEAARLESS
+532 IGDPVNTAARLESAT
-546 CKEVGV
+546 KEVGV
-552 DLIIGRTT
+552 DILIGHNT
-560 ALKSDY
+560 AKFCKLVLKS
-566 TLKELDP
+566 LKP
-573 IRVKGVGRP
+573 ISVKGKSEP
-582 LVIYTLL
+582 LKIWTV
-589 DN
+589 

>member
-1 LNKKY
+1 MNKKY

-383 EHYLDKRQVQQLQDN
+383 EHYLDKRQVAILQKS
-398 PDLLKLGGSRRY
+398 PEKLKLGGERRY

-566 TLKELDP
+566 TLRELDP
-573 IRVKGVGRP
+573 IKVKGVERP

>member
-1 LNKKY
+1 MNKKY

-35 AFVKEQ
+35 VFVKEQ
-41 DPTGNFVILD
+41 EPTGNFVILD

-56 IEKEGG
+56 IEREGG

-68 RLAEIQVD
+68 RLAEIQVN
-76 LLNAGSYSQAWAL
+76 LLNAGSYAQAWAL

-134 EDTGGGY
+134 EDTDGGFQ
-141 EARGVVENIDILK
+141 ARGVVENIDILK
-154 ENASQGVASAPT
+154 NSATQGVASAPT

-190 IEIIKKVS
+190 IEIIKNIT

-207 SDGEIRVPSL
+207 TDSEIRVPSL

-225 HRKWISYVNTPVITL
+225 HRKWISYVDTPVITL
-240 DDLSGAKDKITI
+240 DDLSGAQDKITI

-272 PHYLQA
+272 PHFLQA

-298 AELAIFVLLALMSW
+298 AELAIFLLFCLLAW
-312 FLTQKLSMSVG
+312 FLTQRLSMSVG

-330 ASSVAAFGYYTIQDG
+330 AGSLVTFGIYTIQNG
-345 LLLDVTWSLISQFII
+345 VLLDVTWSLIGQFII
-360 GSTSYYLK
+360 GSTSYYIK

-383 EHYLDKRQVQQLQDN
+383 EHYLDPRQVKQLQDN

-419 GFTSMS
+419 GFTSLS

-446 AVKKYGGMVDKFI
+446 AVRQYGGTIDKFI
-459 GDALMAVFSAPLDLE
+459 GDALMAFWNAPLEIERHE
-474 NHESKAIECAIQMQK
+474 NAAVDCALQMRK
-489 NMEDL
+489 NMDKLNLELVDED
-494 NIELEEEGLPPV
+494 LPPV
-506 AIGIGINSGEA
+506 SIGIGINSGEA

-560 ALKSDY
+560 ALKSDQI
-566 TLKELDP
+566 LKELEP
-573 IRVKGVGRP
+573 IKVKGVERP
-582 LVIYTLL
+582 LQIYGLL
-589 DN
+589 EQ

>member
-1 LNKKY
+1 LIKKS
-6 IFPALLIG
+6 IFPILLIG

-76 LLNAGSYSQAWAL
+76 LLNAGSFSQAWAL

-154 ENASQGVASAPT
+154 ANASQGVASAPT

-182 TGFAPSLP
+182 TGFAPSFPL
-190 IEIIKKVS
+190 EILKQLT
-198 GADTYIINM
+198 GQDTYIINM

-225 HRKWISYVNTPVITL
+225 HRKWISYVDTPVITL
-240 DDLSGAKDKITI
+240 DDLSGAQDKITI

-278 AVAESILIEDSPRIP
+278 AVAESILIQDSPRIP

-298 AELAIFVLLALMSW
+298 AELAIFMLLALLSW
-312 FLTQKLSMSVG
+312 FLTQKLSMTIG

-330 ASSVAAFGYYTIQDG
+330 AGSVATFGYYTIQDG

-368 YREEYILRQQ
+368 FREQYKLRQQ

-383 EHYLDKRQVQQLQDN
+383 EHYLDKRQIAILQKS
-398 PDLLKLGGSRRY
+398 PDKLKLGGEKKY
-410 ITVLFTDVR
+410 CTYLFTDLR
-419 GFTSMS
+419 GFTALS
-425 ESMSAEDVTYIMNR
+425 ERLEPEEVTEIMNKT
-439 ALTAQVE
+439 LSVQVK
-446 AVKKYGGMVDKFI
+446 AVQNLGGMTDKFI
-459 GDALMAVFSAPLDLE
+459 GDAGMFIFGAPLDLE
-474 NHESKAIECAIQMQK
+474 NHETKAVQAAIDIQ
-489 NMEDL
+489 EGIAEL
-494 NIELEEEGLPPV
+494 NKSFTTPV
-506 AIGIGINSGEA
+506 AVGVGVQSGFSV
-517 IVGNMGSDTRFDYTC
+517 VGNVGSETRFDYSA
-532 IGSPVNEAARLESS
+532 IGDPVNTAARLESAT
-546 CKEVGV
+546 KEVGV
-552 DLIIGRTT
+552 DILIGHNT
-560 ALKSDY
+560 AKFCKLVLKP
-566 TLKELDP
+566 LKP
-573 IRVKGVGRP
+573 INVKGKSEP
-582 LVIYTLL
+582 LKIWTV
-589 DN
+589 

>member
-1 LNKKY
+1 
-6 IFPALLIG
+6 
-14 LALPLLMQLTP
+14 MQLTP

-41 DPTGNFVILD
+41 EPTGNFVILD

-56 IEKEGG
+56 IEREGG

-76 LLNAGSYSQAWAL
+76 LLNAGSYAQAWAL
-89 TFPQPDRLGGDE
+89 TFPQLDRLGGDE

-134 EDTGGGY
+134 EDTGGGFQ
-141 EARGVVENIDILK
+141 ARGVVENIDILK
-154 ENASQGVASAPT
+154 NSATQGVASAPT

-176 LLLRTE
+176 LLLRTDI
-182 TGFAPSLP
+182 GFAPSLP
-190 IEIIKKVS
+190 IEIIKNIT

-207 SDGEIRVPSL
+207 TDSEIRVPSL

-225 HRKWISYVNTPVITL
+225 HRKWISYVDTPVITL
-240 DDLSGAKDKITI
+240 DDLSGAEDKITI

-272 PHYLQA
+272 PHFLQA
-278 AVAESILIEDSPRIP
+278 AVAESILLPESPRIP

-298 AELAIFVLLALMSW
+298 AELAIFLLFCLLAW
-312 FLTQKLSMSVG
+312 FLTQRLSMSVG

-330 ASSVAAFGYYTIQDG
+330 AGSLATFGIFTIQDG
-345 LLLDVTWSLISQFII
+345 VLIDVTWSLISQFII
-360 GSTSYYLK
+360 GSTSYYIK

-383 EHYLDKRQVQQLQDN
+383 EHYLDPRQVKQLQDN

-419 GFTSMS
+419 GFTSLS
-425 ESMSAEDVTYIMNR
+425 ESMSPEDVTYIMNR

-446 AVKKYGGMVDKFI
+446 AVRQYGGTIDKFI
-459 GDALMAVFSAPLDLE
+459 GDALMAFWNAPLEIERHE
-474 NHESKAIECAIQMQK
+474 NAAVDCAIQMRK
-489 NMEDL
+489 NMDKL
-494 NIELEEEGLPPV
+494 NLELVDADLPPV
-506 AIGIGINSGEA
+506 SIGIGINSGEA

-552 DLIIGRTT
+552 DLIIGRPT
-560 ALKSDY
+560 ALKSDQI
-566 TLKELDP
+566 LKELEP
-573 IRVKGVGRP
+573 IKVKGVERP
-582 LVIYTLL
+582 LQIYGLFES
-589 DN
+589 

>member
-1 LNKKY
+1 MNKKY

-51 ITEAD
+51 ITEPD
-56 IEKEGG
+56 IEREGG

-89 TFPQPDRLGGDE
+89 AFPQPDRLGGDE

-154 ENASQGVASAPT
+154 ANASQGVASAPT

-383 EHYLDKRQVQQLQDN
+383 EHYLDPRQIAILQKS
-398 PDLLKLGGSRRY
+398 PEKLKLGGERRY
-410 ITVLFTDVR
+410 VTVLFTDVR

-566 TLKELDP
+566 TLKELNP
-573 IRVKGVGRP
+573 IRVKGVERP

>member
-1 LNKKY
+1 MNKKY

-41 DPTGNFVILD
+41 EPTGNFVILD

-56 IEKEGG
+56 IEREGG

-76 LLNAGSYSQAWAL
+76 LLNAGSYAQAWAL

-134 EDTGGGY
+134 EDTGGGFQ
-141 EARGVVENIDILK
+141 ARGVVENIDILK
-154 ENASQGVASAPT
+154 NSATQGVASAPT

-176 LLLRTE
+176 LLLRTD

-190 IEIIKKVS
+190 IEIIKNIT

-207 SDGEIRVPSL
+207 TDSEIRVPSL

-225 HRKWISYVNTPVITL
+225 HRKWISYVDTPVITL

-272 PHYLQA
+272 PHFLQA
-278 AVAESILIEDSPRIP
+278 AVAESILLPESPRIP

-298 AELAIFVLLALMSW
+298 AELAIFLLFCLLAW
-312 FLTQKLSMSVG
+312 FLTQRLSMSVG

-330 ASSVAAFGYYTIQDG
+330 AGSLATFGIFTIQDG
-345 LLLDVTWSLISQFII
+345 VLIDVTWSLISQCII
-360 GSTSYYLK
+360 GSTSYYIK

-383 EHYLDKRQVQQLQDN
+383 EHYLDPRQVKQLQDN

-419 GFTSMS
+419 GFTSLS
-425 ESMSAEDVTYIMNR
+425 ESMSPEDVTYIMNR

-446 AVKKYGGMVDKFI
+446 AVRQYGGTIDKFI
-459 GDALMAVFSAPLDLE
+459 GDALMAFWNAPLEIERHE
-474 NHESKAIECAIQMQK
+474 NAAVDCAIQMRK
-489 NMEDL
+489 NMDKL
-494 NIELEEEGLPPV
+494 NLELVDADLPPV
-506 AIGIGINSGEA
+506 SIGIGINSGEA

-552 DLIIGRTT
+552 DLIIGRPT
-560 ALKSDY
+560 ALKSDQI
-566 TLKELDP
+566 LKELEP
-573 IRVKGVGRP
+573 IKVKGVERP
-582 LVIYTLL
+582 LQIYGLFES
-589 DN
+589 

>member
-398 PDLLKLGGSRRY
+398 PDLLQLGGSRRY

-573 IRVKGVGRP
+573 IKVKGVGRP

>member
-1 LNKKY
+1 
-6 IFPALLIG
+6 
-14 LALPLLMQLTP
+14 MQLTP

-41 DPTGNFVILD
+41 EPTGNFVILD

-56 IEKEGG
+56 IEREGG

-76 LLNAGSYSQAWAL
+76 LLNAGSYAQAWAL

-134 EDTGGGY
+134 EDTGGGFQ
-141 EARGVVENIDILK
+141 ARGVVENIDILK
-154 ENASQGVASAPT
+154 NSATQGVASAPT

-176 LLLRTE
+176 LLLRTD

-190 IEIIKKVS
+190 IEIIKNIT

-207 SDGEIRVPSL
+207 TDSEIRVPSL

-225 HRKWISYVNTPVITL
+225 HRKWISYVDTPVITL

-272 PHYLQA
+272 PHFLQA
-278 AVAESILIEDSPRIP
+278 AVAESILLPESPRIP

-298 AELAIFVLLALMSW
+298 AELAIFLLFCLLAW
-312 FLTQKLSMSVG
+312 FLTQRLSMSVG

-330 ASSVAAFGYYTIQDG
+330 AGSLATFGIFTIQDG
-345 LLLDVTWSLISQFII
+345 VLIDVTWSLISQFII
-360 GSTSYYLK
+360 GSTSYYIK

-383 EHYLDKRQVQQLQDN
+383 EHYLDPRQVKQLQDN

-419 GFTSMS
+419 GFTSLS
-425 ESMSAEDVTYIMNR
+425 ESMSPEDVTYIMNR

-446 AVKKYGGMVDKFI
+446 AVRQYGGTIDKFI
-459 GDALMAVFSAPLDLE
+459 GDALMAFWNAPLEIERHE
-474 NHESKAIECAIQMQK
+474 NAAVDCAIQMRK
-489 NMEDL
+489 NMDKL
-494 NIELEEEGLPPV
+494 NLELVDADLPPV
-506 AIGIGINSGEA
+506 SIGIGINSGEA

-552 DLIIGRTT
+552 DLIIGRPT
-560 ALKSDY
+560 ALKSDQI
-566 TLKELDP
+566 LKELEP
-573 IRVKGVGRP
+573 IKVKGVERP
-582 LVIYTLL
+582 LQIYGLFES
-589 DN
+589 

>member
-1 LNKKY
+1 LIKKY

-76 LLNAGSYSQAWAL
+76 LLNAGSFSQAWAL

-134 EDTGGGY
+134 KDTGGGY

-154 ENASQGVASAPT
+154 ASATQGVASAPT

-182 TGFAPSLP
+182 TGFAPSFP
-190 IEIIKKVS
+190 IEILKQLT
-198 GADTYIINM
+198 GEDTYIINM

-225 HRKWISYVNTPVITL
+225 HRKWISYVDTPVITL
-240 DDLSGAKDKITI
+240 DDLSGAQDKITI

-278 AVAESILIEDSPRIP
+278 AVAESILIQDSPRIP

-298 AELAIFVLLALMSW
+298 AELAIFVLLALISW

-383 EHYLDKRQVQQLQDN
+383 EHYLDPRQIAILQKS
-398 PDLLKLGGSRRY
+398 PEKLKLGGERRY

-573 IRVKGVGRP
+573 IKVKGVGRP

>member
-1 LNKKY
+1 MNKKY

-76 LLNAGSYSQAWAL
+76 LLNAGSYAQAWAL

-134 EDTGGGY
+134 EDTGGGFQ
-141 EARGVVENIDILK
+141 ARGVVENIDILK
-154 ENASQGVASAPT
+154 NSATQGVASAPT

-176 LLLRTE
+176 LLLRTD
-182 TGFAPSLP
+182 TGFASSLP

-207 SDGEIRVPSL
+207 TDSEIRVPSL

-225 HRKWISYVNTPVITL
+225 HRKWISYVDTPVITL
-240 DDLSGAKDKITI
+240 DDLSGAQDKITI

-272 PHYLQA
+272 PHFLQA

-298 AELAIFVLLALMSW
+298 AELAIFLLFCLLAW
-312 FLTQKLSMSVG
+312 FLTQRLSMSVG

-330 ASSVAAFGYYTIQDG
+330 AGSLVTFGIYTIQNG
-345 LLLDVTWSLISQFII
+345 VLLDVTWSLIGQFII
-360 GSTSYYLK
+360 GSTSYYIK

-383 EHYLDKRQVQQLQDN
+383 EHYLDPRQVKQLQDN

-419 GFTSMS
+419 GFTSLS

-446 AVKKYGGMVDKFI
+446 AVRQYGGTIDKFI
-459 GDALMAVFSAPLDLE
+459 GDALMAFWNAPLEIERHE
-474 NHESKAIECAIQMQK
+474 NAAVDCALQMRK
-489 NMEDL
+489 NMDKLNLELVDED
-494 NIELEEEGLPPV
+494 LPPV
-506 AIGIGINSGEA
+506 SIGIGINSGEA

-560 ALKSDY
+560 ALKSDQI
-566 TLKELDP
+566 LKELEP
-573 IRVKGVGRP
+573 IKVKGVERP
-582 LVIYTLL
+582 LQIYGLL
-589 DN
+589 EQ

>member
-1 LNKKY
+1 MNKKN

-41 DPTGNFVILD
+41 EPTGNFVILD

-56 IEKEGG
+56 IEREGG

-76 LLNAGSYSQAWAL
+76 LLNAGSYAQAWAL

-101 AFAEALSYGP
+101 AFAEALSYSP

-134 EDTGGGY
+134 EDTGGGFQ
-141 EARGVVENIDILK
+141 ARGVVENIDILK
-154 ENASQGVASAPT
+154 NSATQGVASAPT

-176 LLLRTE
+176 LLLRTD

-190 IEIIKKVS
+190 IEIIKNIT

-207 SDGEIRVPSL
+207 TDSEIRVPSL

-225 HRKWISYVNTPVITL
+225 HRKWISYVDTPVITL

-272 PHYLQA
+272 PHFLQA
-278 AVAESILIEDSPRIP
+278 AVAESILLPESPRIP

-298 AELAIFVLLALMSW
+298 AELAIFLLFCLLAW
-312 FLTQKLSMSVG
+312 FLTQRLSMSVG

-330 ASSVAAFGYYTIQDG
+330 AGSLATFGIFTIQDG
-345 LLLDVTWSLISQFII
+345 VLIDVTWSLISQFII
-360 GSTSYYLK
+360 GSTSYYIK

-383 EHYLDKRQVQQLQDN
+383 EHYLDPRQVKQLQDN

-419 GFTSMS
+419 GFTSLS
-425 ESMSAEDVTYIMNR
+425 ESMSPEDVTYIMNR

-446 AVKKYGGMVDKFI
+446 AVRQYGGTIDKFI
-459 GDALMAVFSAPLDLE
+459 GDALMAFWNAPLEIERHE
-474 NHESKAIECAIQMQK
+474 NAAVDCAIQMRK
-489 NMEDL
+489 NMDKL
-494 NIELEEEGLPPV
+494 NLELVDADLPPV
-506 AIGIGINSGEA
+506 SIGIGINSGEA

-552 DLIIGRTT
+552 DLIIGRPT
-560 ALKSDY
+560 ALKSDQI
-566 TLKELDP
+566 LKELEP
-573 IRVKGVGRP
+573 IKVKGVERP
-582 LVIYTLL
+582 LQIYGLFES
-589 DN
+589 